1 MSPIS
6 TSLSALFLLLSLTS
20 TPSSAQTVTSEG
32 CLLLSGSNACPGFS
46 TAYVHPSNLS
56 NAFPFFEDVTDVPS
70 FDAGVFRYL
79 SDPDQYRQTKFVGQ
93 LGCSNSTGTTLRY
106 ARTVLCSSWVNSR
119 WSINCFDLY
128 SELRSGCGYNES
140 FLDVEADHSVLPSS
154 DQSNVATG
162 PKMICQDSCIAM
174 SEDEQRIVDNPE
186 CEFDKIVI
194 HNDFQL
200 SNQIHRGN

>member
-1 MSPIS
+1 MSPIPA
-6 TSLSALFLLLSLTS
+6 SLFTLSLLLSLTS
-20 TPSSAQTVTSEG
+20 TPSSAQTITSEG
-32 CLLLSGSNACPGFS
+32 CLRLSGSNACPGFS

-128 SELRSGCGYNES
+128 SKLR
-140 FLDVEADHSVLPSS
+140 
-154 DQSNVATG
+154 
-162 PKMICQDSCIAM
+162 
-174 SEDEQRIVDNPE
+174 
-186 CEFDKIVI
+186 
-194 HNDFQL
+194 
-200 SNQIHRGN
+200 RGWLWE